1 MPSLALQERWDVRH
15 RLRCLVSFITWYS
28 VTVHRNCL
36 PPTAVGRTMP
46 PSYTAAESPYSFKL
60 RKQRRRSQADHLGRK
75 LPMVY
80 YKAQCSWS
88 LWVLSPIGVFVQI
101 GPNRLLAATQYKVVK
116 ICIKRNVDEC
126 EKVYFANSCILG
138 FLYFYEWLLHFYV
151 CMTMHL
157 YLYTLNSILYK
168 HKHDTVLNA

>member
-1 MPSLALQERWDVRH
+1 MGCPAETTVFSQFYHLVLSNSTQE
-15 RLRCLVSFITWYS
+15 LSTTYGY
-28 VTVHRNCL
+28 
-36 PPTAVGRTMP
+36 GRTMP
-46 PSYTAAESPYSFKL
+46 PSYNAAESPYSFKL

-101 GPNRLLAATQYKVVK
+101 GPNRLLAAIWCKVVK
-116 ICIKRNVDEC
+116 ICIKRIVEEC

-157 YLYTLNSILYK
+157 YLYTLNSIL
-168 HKHDTVLNA
+168 